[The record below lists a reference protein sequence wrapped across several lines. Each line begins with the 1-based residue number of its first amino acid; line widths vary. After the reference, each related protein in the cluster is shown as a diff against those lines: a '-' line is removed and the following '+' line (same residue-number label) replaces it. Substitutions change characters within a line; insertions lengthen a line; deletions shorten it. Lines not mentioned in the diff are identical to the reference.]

1 MVLHEST
8 RRPSNEDLPPRVLLV
23 MPNQWHRSLLRAQ
36 LRELGYDALGAPD
49 LEASLLY
56 PAAEPER
63 GPVGLILVDQQ
74 ALVRDDHGLLKQL
87 MDRHGRPPLVLIAPA
102 GQRPAEGQWQQVV
115 TRPVSIAELTEWVR
129 RLLPRRSGLNRPI
142 D

>member
-8 RRPSNEDLPPRVLLV
+8 SRPSEDDLPPRVLLV
-23 MPNQWHRSLLRAQ
+23 IPNQWHRSLLRAQ

-49 LEASLLY
+49 LESSLLY

-74 ALVRDDHGLLKQL
+74 ALVGGDHDLLQHL
-87 MDRHGRPPLVLIAPA
+87 MDRHERPPSVLIAPA
-102 GQRPAEGQWQQVV
+102 GQRPADGQWQQVV
-115 TRPVSIAELTEWVR
+115 TRPVSIAELVEWVR
-129 RLLPRRSGLNRPI
+129 RLLPAAPGPRRPI
-142 D
+142 E